1 MDSIRITDLK
11 VPTRIGVTPEE
22 RKADQTILVS
32 VEMKTSTKKAG
43 GTDMLGD
50 TIDYHA
56 VAEAIKEI
64 GRQERKTIE
73 KFAEDTAQMILGDF
87 GASSVTVTIV
97 KHILPDTKDVS
108 VTITRP

>member
-1 MDSIRITDLK
+1 MDTIRIRDLA
-11 VPTRIGVTPEE
+11 VQTRIGVTDEE
-22 RKADQTILVS
+22 RARDQTILVS
-32 VEMKTSTKKAG
+32 VEMHTSTKKAG
-43 GTDMLGD
+43 GSDALED

-56 VAEAIKEI
+56 VAEAIKKL
-64 GRQERKTIE
+64 GKTERKTIE

-87 GASSVTVTIV
+87 GAKSVTVTVV